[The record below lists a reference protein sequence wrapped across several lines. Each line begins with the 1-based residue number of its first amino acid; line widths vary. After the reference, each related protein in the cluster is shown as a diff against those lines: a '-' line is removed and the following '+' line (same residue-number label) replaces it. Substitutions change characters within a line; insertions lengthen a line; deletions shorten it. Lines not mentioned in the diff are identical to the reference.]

1 MGRRVIQLS
10 KEIEK
15 NLGKILGEID
25 FSPAQ
30 LITVTEV
37 SLSSL
42 LDQARVSL
50 GVFPSRYGEEA
61 LIKVKKEKGR
71 IKRELAHSL
80 RMKKMPKVNFY
91 LDTGLEKAENV
102 ERILRQLEEED

>member
-15 NLGKILGEID
+15 NLGKILEEID

-30 LITVTEV
+30 LVTVTEV
-37 SLSSL
+37 SLSPL
-42 LDQARVSL
+42 LDQARVFL
-50 GVFPSRYGEEA
+50 GVIPSQYREET
-61 LIKVKKEKGR
+61 LVRVKKEKGR
-71 IKRELAHSL
+71 IKRELAHFL
-80 RMKKMPKVNFY
+80 RVRKMPEVDFY

-102 ERILRQLEEED
+102 ERILRQLEEEN

>member
-15 NLGKILGEID
+15 NLGKILREID

-37 SLSSL
+37 SLSPL
-42 LDQARVSL
+42 LNQARVSL
-50 GVFPSRYGEEA
+50 GVLPSQYREKTLA
-61 LIKVKKEKGR
+61 KVKKEKGR

-80 RMKKMPKVNFY
+80 RIKKMPEVNFY

-102 ERILRQLEEED
+102 ERILRQLEEEK